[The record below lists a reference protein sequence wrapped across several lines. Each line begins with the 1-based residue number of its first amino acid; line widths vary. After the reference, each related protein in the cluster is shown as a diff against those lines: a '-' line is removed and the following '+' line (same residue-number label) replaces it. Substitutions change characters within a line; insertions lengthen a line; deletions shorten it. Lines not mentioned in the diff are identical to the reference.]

1 MPEKRQLEF
10 FVLRYVP
17 DAVKE
22 EFVNIGVVMF
32 EPGANGHGFADV
44 RFTRDWR
51 RVWCLDPQA
60 DIEMLEALER
70 DIRWQIVDIHDRD
83 MLIRKLQDSFSNTIQ
98 ITAVKACQ
106 AEEPSAE
113 IQYLA
118 RLYFEG
124 PKPARPR
131 ILSGRER
138 ILEAMQ
144 DAFEQA
150 GVWGSL
156 DHGIRVSAY
165 TMKSDNFAIDCG
177 YKVGDT
183 MKLFHAVSLK
193 RSVDQAV
200 NLAYRYPKIEARMP
214 ELMNANP
221 LLTALV
227 DDGLDRSDQQ
237 VGFALGMME
246 EARIKIAAVTEMPA
260 IAEQARQGLLT

>member
-1 MPEKRQLEF
+1 MREKRQLEF

-22 EFVNIGVVMF
+22 EFVNIGVVLF

-60 DIEMLEALER
+60 DVEMLEALER
-70 DIRWQIVDIHDRD
+70 DIRRQIVDTHDRE
-83 MLIRKLQDSFSNTIQ
+83 MMIRRLQDSFSNTIQ
-98 ITAVKACQ
+98 VAAVKACQ

-113 IQYLA
+113 IQHLA

-131 ILSGRER
+131 ILSGRGR
-138 ILEAMQ
+138 ILEVMQ
-144 DAFEQA
+144 DSFEQA
-150 GVWGSL
+150 GVWKLLTHS
-156 DHGIRVSAY
+156 IPVSPY
-165 TMKSDNFAIDCG
+165 TKKGDDFAIDCG
-177 YKVGDT
+177 YKVGNT

-200 NLAYRYPKIEARMP
+200 NLAYRYPKIEARML
-214 ELMNANP
+214 ELMSTNP

-227 DDGLDRSDQQ
+227 DDGLDRTDQQ
-237 VGFALGMME
+237 VGFALGMIE
-246 EARIKIAAVTEMPA
+246 EARIKIAAVAEMPA
-260 IAEQARQGLLT
+260 IAELARQELLT